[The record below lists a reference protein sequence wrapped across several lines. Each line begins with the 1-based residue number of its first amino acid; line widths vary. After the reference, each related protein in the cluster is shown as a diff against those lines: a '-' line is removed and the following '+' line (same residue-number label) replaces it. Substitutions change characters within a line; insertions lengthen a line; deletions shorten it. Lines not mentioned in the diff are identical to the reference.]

1 MIYRPYGQTGTSVSA
16 VGFGCM
22 RFRDP
27 KNVDECASLIKY
39 AYDKGITYFD
49 TAIGYGNSEELLGV
63 AFKEM
68 LRTRKDRPFYVS
80 SKTFG
85 ATEKD
90 VRKDLETSL
99 TRMGLEHLD
108 FYHVWCVLTPEA
120 YRNRKQQ
127 GMLKAF
133 EKVRD
138 EGLVKNICV
147 STHMTGSEIGDL
159 LADYPFAGVLLGYS
173 AMNFAYRDEGLSAAA
188 RRTVGVVVMN
198 PLGGGLIPEHRER
211 FAFVKAREDE
221 TVVQGA
227 LRFLLNDQRI
237 TVVLVGFSTTDHVDE
252 AVEAVDGFRPISD
265 TETTRIRDSVKS
277 AFNELCTGCRYC
289 DHCPEGVP
297 VPKMM
302 DAYNHYLLKGDAG
315 EVFNRLKF
323 HWGIKEDSDLFDRCV
338 ECGQCEEQC
347 TQKLRIIERLRWLRE
362 EAHRRR
368 AQSASGKN
376 TR

>member
-1 MIYRPYGQTGTSVSA
+1 MIYRPYGQTGTNVSA
-16 VGFGCM
+16 IGFGGM
-22 RFRDP
+22 RFRDQS
-27 KNVDECASLIKY
+27 NVDECAALVKH

-49 TAIGYGNSEELLGV
+49 TAIGYGKSEELFGA

-68 LRTRKDRPFYVS
+68 LRTRNERPFYVS

-85 ATEKD
+85 ATEAN

-99 TRMGLEHLD
+99 NRMGLGYLD
-108 FYHVWCVLTPEA
+108 FYHVWCVLTPDA
-120 YRNRKQQ
+120 YRDRKQQ
-127 GMLKAF
+127 GLLKAF

-147 STHMTGSEIGDL
+147 STHMTGSGIEDL

-173 AMNFAYRDEGLSAAA
+173 AMNFAYRDKGLSAAA
-188 RRTVGVVVMN
+188 RRNMGVVVMN
-198 PLGGGLIPEHRER
+198 PLGGGIIPEHPER
-211 FAFVKAREDE
+211 FEFVKTREDE

-252 AVEAVDGFRPISD
+252 ALGAIEGFEPISSA
-265 TETTRIRDSVKS
+265 ETQRIRDNVKS

-289 DHCPEGVP
+289 DDCPEDVP

-302 DAYNHYLLKGDAG
+302 DAYNHYMLKGNPDDA
-315 EVFNRLKF
+315 FNRLKW
-323 HWGIKEDSDLFDRCV
+323 HWGIQGDSDVFDRCV
-338 ECGQCEEQC
+338 ECGQCEDAC
-347 TQKLRIIERLRWLRE
+347 TQKLPIIQRLTWFRE
-362 EAHRRR
+362 EAQRRR
-368 AQSASGKN
+368 AQTASGKDKA
-376 TR
+376 